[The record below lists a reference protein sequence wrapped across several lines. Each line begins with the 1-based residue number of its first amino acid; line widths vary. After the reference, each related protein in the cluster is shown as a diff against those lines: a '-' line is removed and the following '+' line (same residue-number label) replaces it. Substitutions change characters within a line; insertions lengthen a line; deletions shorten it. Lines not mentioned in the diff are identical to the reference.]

1 MLITNR
7 ILPCFDVDANI
18 LIVLAVNSPLH
29 QGDLKNEGKQ
39 SQYCYAANERY
50 NKTHQNTYKMCE
62 DRSVAVMKAARDCKT
77 IIQPGL

>member
-1 MLITNR
+1 MLIINR

-29 QGDLKNEGKQ
+29 QGDLALSEGKQ
-39 SQYCYAANERY
+39 SQYCYAANESY
-50 NKTHQNTYKMCE
+50 NKTLQNTYKMCE
-62 DRSVAVMKAARDCKT
+62 DRSAMKAARDCKT